1 MLVLSRK
8 RNQSIMIGDDVEIV
22 IVSVDR
28 DQVKLGIKAPREIA
42 VHRSEVYQEIKQANE
57 AAVAA
62 SREQNHSQGA
72 SGVVLPTAESR
83 RSGSRDE
90 PVTGTEASLP

>member
-42 VHRSEVYQEIKQANE
+42 VHRSEVYLEIKQANE
-57 AAVAA
+57 AAVQQSSEHGLA
-62 SREQNHSQGA
+62 HGA
-72 SGVVLPTAESR
+72 SSVILPSAESLR
-83 RSGSRDE
+83 QQHHAETTISE
-90 PVTGTEASLP
+90 